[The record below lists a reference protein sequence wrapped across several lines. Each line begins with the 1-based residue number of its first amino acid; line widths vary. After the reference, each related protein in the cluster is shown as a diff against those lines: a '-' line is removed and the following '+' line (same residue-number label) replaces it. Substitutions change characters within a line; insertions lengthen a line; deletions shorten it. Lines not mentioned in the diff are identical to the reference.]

1 MQPAILN
8 SASRLAMLAERM
20 TKMHAQVGRD
30 ILVQRSR
37 RALSDAATAFE
48 RGFKEASAAAIAHE
62 PRENYRLL
70 RVLWEEFRAA
80 AAHAPTPEG
89 ARKLAERTEEVAWIA
104 AKGARMLH
112 GEARSRAGDLV
123 MAAGAARA
131 AGQRLGKL
139 HMLRGWALSPDGG
152 ARDIKLA
159 EGEVFLALAQLRS
172 ASETGEEIA
181 TALAMAENQLVLL
194 RQSVERLEKGRD
206 RALQLEHIAK
216 GSDVIAETMDHA
228 AKLYEAV

>member
-1 MQPAILN
+1 
-8 SASRLAMLAERM
+8 MLAERM
-20 TKMHAQVGRD
+20 TKMHAQVGRE
-30 ILVQRSR
+30 ILMQRSR

-48 RGFKEASAAAIAHE
+48 RGLKEANAAASAHE

-70 RVLWEEFRAA
+70 RVLWDEFRAA

-104 AKGARMLH
+104 GKGARMLH
-112 GEARSRAGDLV
+112 EQARSRAGELV
-123 MAAGAARA
+123 MAAGSARA

-139 HMLRGWALSPDGG
+139 HMLRGWALAPDAG
-152 ARDIKLA
+152 ARDVKLA
-159 EGEVFLALAQLRS
+159 EGEVFLALAHLRS
-172 ASETGEEIA
+172 ARETGEEIA
-181 TALAMAENQLVLL
+181 TELAMAENQLVLL
-194 RQSVERLEKGRD
+194 RQSVERLDKGKD

-216 GSDVIAETMDHA
+216 GSDVIAETMDQA